1 LTPAFGMTQFTMI
14 PPIGMSKASTHEMNL
29 STTAIGRAR
38 GMVMKKKAVVS
49 GFVRSLLASLFIAVY
64 LLGSLKN
71 RRLMR
76 DYAEAMKEELEPR
89 VGRVKFRLTSRGFEA
104 ICYPRHPNLE
114 WMTLRV
120 MMADRWNLVHYLL
133 IPITHDADRILIT
146 LKGRLPKEMRLRIVW
161 GRSLEGPLH
170 RRGDAG

>member
-1 LTPAFGMTQFTMI
+1 
-14 PPIGMSKASTHEMNL
+14 
-29 STTAIGRAR
+29 
-38 GMVMKKKAVVS
+38 
-49 GFVRSLLASLFIAVY
+49 
-64 LLGSLKN
+64 
-71 RRLMR
+71 
-76 DYAEAMKEELEPR
+76 
-89 VGRVKFRLTSRGFEA
+89 
-104 ICYPRHPNLE
+104 
-114 WMTLRV
+114 MTLRV